1 VNPAYLEAALTA
13 GGMGYVLKSGARE
26 ELLKAIQSVL
36 SGSIYVTPGLSSE
49 HLERFKD
56 PSSAAARA
64 CERFFAAALLVAFLL
79 ELLLQRPAGGGE
91 NAEQYRIC
99 VNQRIRAGQH
109 ARLCA
114 VLKSARTGQRAMPGF
129 VGATRSGAVQ
139 RVSPLNS
146 MVP

>member
-1 VNPAYLEAALTA
+1 MA
-13 GGMGYVLKSGARE
+13 GL
-26 ELLKAIQSVL
+26 AIQPGSESHL
-36 SGSIYVTPGLSSE
+36 GPNRSPLFCAAGSGMDGRARG
-49 HLERFKD
+49 HFAG
-56 PSSAAARA
+56 AAARA